1 MKKILKSKKGEGYI
15 DICVGV
21 VCFCMILVV
30 AINLFSFVTT
40 RIELDQIADNLLESA
55 TESGAFST
63 DYNSMVSTMKK
74 DYYSFTSTPGA
85 DKYFNTSLKRVQL
98 GEKMWVSVSYTT
110 YVKGLGVIKIP
121 VTITVKKT
129 GLSEKYWK

>member
-1 MKKILKSKKGEGYI
+1 MKKLLKSRRGEGYI
-15 DICVGV
+15 DLCVGV

-40 RIELDQIADNLLESA
+40 RIELDEIADNILEAA

-63 DYNSMVSTMKK
+63 EYQSMVSTMKN
-74 DYYSFTSTPGA
+74 DYYAFNATYGA
-85 DKYFNTSLKRVQL
+85 DRFFNSSLKRIQL
-98 GEKMWVSVSYTT
+98 GEKMWVTVSYTT
-110 YVKGLGVIKIP
+110 KVKGLGVFEIP

>member
-1 MKKILKSKKGEGYI
+1 MKKLWKSKKGEGYI

-21 VCFCMILVV
+21 VCFCMLLVV
-30 AINLFSFVTT
+30 AINLFSFVTL
-40 RIELDQIADNLLESA
+40 RIELDQIADNVLEAA

-63 DYNSMVSTMKK
+63 EYNDMVTAMKS
-74 DYYSFTSTPGA
+74 DYYTFKVTPGA
-85 DKYFNTSLKRVQL
+85 DSYFNTSLKRVQL
-98 GEKMWVSVSYTT
+98 GEKMWVTVSVTT
-110 YVKGLGVIKIP
+110 NVKGLGVVKIP